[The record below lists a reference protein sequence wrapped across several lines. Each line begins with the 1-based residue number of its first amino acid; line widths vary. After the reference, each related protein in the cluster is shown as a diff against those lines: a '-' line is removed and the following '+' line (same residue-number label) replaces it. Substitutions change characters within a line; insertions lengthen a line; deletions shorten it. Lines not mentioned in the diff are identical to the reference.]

1 MTGDRPLARLAVRGA
16 VLGGLVLLATVP
28 VYVYV
33 EPAWRALVARLA
45 SALVLGVVLLQLRR
59 ALIDRLEAA
68 GESALDEARVRRRPE
83 PGVPHHFLDLMSDV
97 RTALRSRRYFDEV
110 MWPRLTTFTTATLE
124 RPPTRPGRGPG
135 RAVLRALLDAIET
148 RT

>member
-1 MTGDRPLARLAVRGA
+1 MTGERPLAGLAVRGA

-33 EPAWRALVARLA
+33 EPGWRPLVARLA

-59 ALIDRLEAA
+59 TLIGRLEAA
-68 GESALDEARVRRRPE
+68 GESALDDARVRRRPE
-83 PGVPHHFLDLMSDV
+83 PGVPHHFLDLISDV

-110 MWPRLTTFTTATLE
+110 MWPRLATLTTAPLP
-124 RPPTRPGRGPG
+124 RPPARRGRGPS
-135 RAVLRALLDAIET
+135 RAALRALLDAIET
-148 RT
+148 RP

>member
-1 MTGDRPLARLAVRGA
+1 MTGERPLAALAVRGA
-16 VLGGLVLLATVP
+16 VLGAVVLLATVP

-59 ALIDRLEAA
+59 ALIARLEAA
-68 GESALDEARVRRRPE
+68 GESALDDARVRRRPE

-124 RPPTRPGRGPG
+124 HPRARRGRGPS
-135 RAVLRALLDAIET
+135 RAALRALLDAIE
-148 RT
+148 RRP

>member
-1 MTGDRPLARLAVRGA
+1 MTGERPLAGLAVRGA

-28 VYVYV
+28 VYVYA

-68 GESALDEARVRRRPE
+68 GESALDEARVRRRPG
-83 PGVPHHFLDLMSDV
+83 PVVPHHFLDLMSDV

-110 MWPRLTTFTTATLE
+110 MWPRLTTFSTATFE
-124 RPPTRPGRGPG
+124 RPRVRRGRGPS
-135 RAVLRALLDAIET
+135 RAALRALLDAIE
-148 RT
+148 RRP

>member
-1 MTGDRPLARLAVRGA
+1 MTGDRPLAGLAVRGA
-16 VLGGLVLLATVP
+16 ILSGLVLLATVP

-33 EPAWRALVARLA
+33 EPAWRPLVARLA

-68 GESALDEARVRRRPE
+68 GESALDDARGRHRPE

-110 MWPRLTTFTTATLE
+110 MWPRLTSFAAAALE
-124 RPPTRPGRGPG
+124 RPRLRRGRGPS
-135 RAVLRALLDAIET
+135 RAALRALLDAIET
-148 RT
+148 RR